1 MLNTEELLNVIVNA
15 LDDVKAKDI
24 VVFDTTGKTSAFT
37 RVVVC
42 SGTSNRQTRALGMS
56 VSRAVR
62 EAGGKVSGL
71 EGSDTGEWVLVD
83 CGEVV
88 VHCMQ
93 PAMRSYYNLEE
104 TKRRTQKV
112 KEILREKNLDPNR
125 ARTNH
130 ARYWHRRKNSVF
142 QTAPRKHCRRVQ
154 RCPHQCGMPKSCDC
168 LSQCF
173 LRSLCLP

>member
-62 EAGGKVSGL
+62 E
-71 EGSDTGEWVLVD
+71 
-83 CGEVV
+83 VV

-104 TKRRTQKV
+104 LWGPDSLDISAYL
-112 KEILREKNLDPNR
+112 ESLAEKS
-125 ARTNH
+125 TH
-130 ARYWHRRKNSVF
+130 APE
-142 QTAPRKHCRRVQ
+142 TAQ
-154 RCPHQCGMPKSCDC
+154 
-168 LSQCF
+168 
-173 LRSLCLP
+173 

>member
-1 MLNTEELLNVIVNA
+1 MLKTEELLTVIVNA
-15 LDDVKAKDI
+15 LDDVKARDI

-42 SGTSNRQTRALGMS
+42 SGTSNRQTRALG
-56 VSRAVR
+56 VAVTRAVR

-93 PAMRSYYNLEE
+93 PTMRAYYNLEE
-104 TKRRTQKV
+104 LWGPDSLDVSANLKSLQ
-112 KEILREKNLDPNR
+112 EKS
-125 ARTNH
+125 AH
-130 ARYWHRRKNSVF
+130 APASPE
-142 QTAPRKHCRRVQ
+142 A
-154 RCPHQCGMPKSCDC
+154 
-168 LSQCF
+168 
-173 LRSLCLP
+173 

>member
-1 MLNTEELLNVIVNA
+1 MVADIGGALDCATQRLLIFRDAESGPYLLKKENMLNTEELLNVIVNA

-104 TKRRTQKV
+104 LWGP
-112 KEILREKNLDPNR
+112 ESLDISAYLESLAEKS
-125 ARTNH
+125 TH
-130 ARYWHRRKNSVF
+130 APE
-142 QTAPRKHCRRVQ
+142 TAQ
-154 RCPHQCGMPKSCDC
+154 
-168 LSQCF
+168 
-173 LRSLCLP
+173 

>member
-93 PAMRSYYNLEE
+93 PAMRSYYNLEDSGVLSRS
-104 TKRRTQKV
+104 TFRPTS
-112 KEILREKNLDPNR
+112 NR
-125 ARTNH
+125 WLKKAPTRP
-130 ARYWHRRKNSVF
+130 KPLSNS
-142 QTAPRKHCRRVQ
+142 R
-154 RCPHQCGMPKSCDC
+154 SCT
-168 LSQCF
+168 SP
-173 LRSLCLP
+173 S

>member
-1 MLNTEELLNVIVNA
+1 MLKIEELLSVIVNA
-15 LDDVKAKDI
+15 LDDVKARDI
-24 VVFDTTGKTSAFT
+24 VVFDTAGKTGAFS

-42 SGTSNRQTRALGMS
+42 SGTSNRQIRALGQA

-93 PAMRSYYNLEE
+93 PSMRAYYNLEE
-104 TKRRTQKV
+104 LWGPESLDVTAYL
-112 KEILREKNLDPNR
+112 KEVAAKS
-125 ARTNH
+125 AH
-130 ARYWHRRKNSVF
+130 APAEA
-142 QTAPRKHCRRVQ
+142 QP
-154 RCPHQCGMPKSCDC
+154 
-168 LSQCF
+168 
-173 LRSLCLP
+173 

>member
-104 TKRRTQKV
+104 LWGPET
-112 KEILREKNLDPNR
+112 LDIS
-125 ARTNH
+125 A
-130 ARYWHRRKNSVF
+130 YL
-142 QTAPRKHCRRVQ
+142 
-154 RCPHQCGMPKSCDC
+154 D
-168 LSQCF
+168 
-173 LRSLCLP
+173 SLAQ